1 MKKLFTA
8 AAAGLV
14 ASMLS
19 ACNTAPVANQTP
31 AQFLATVHA
40 DVSKACLVAQSSMAS
55 VVAMQSQL
63 PADQQDVIG
72 QVDKGVNDFCALH
85 DSVSVA
91 NVQDFTK
98 TAIPAAIKL
107 VGSSSLDQTKKLD
120 IQIALIAFQAA
131 LNSALVQFTPAVPAV
146 PASA

>member
-1 MKKLFTA
+1 MKKLLTLL
-8 AAAGLV
+8 AAGLV
-14 ASMLS
+14 ASVLS

-31 AQFLATVHA
+31 AQILSTVHA
-40 DVSKACLVAQSSMAS
+40 DVSKACVVAQGSMSS

-63 PADQQDVIG
+63 PADQQDIIG
-72 QVDKGVNDFCALH
+72 QVDKGLNDFCALH

-107 VGSSSLDQTKKLD
+107 VSMSSLDSTKKLD

-131 LNSALVQFTPAVPAV
+131 LNSALLQFV
-146 PASA
+146 PASAAVAASA

>member
-1 MKKLFTA
+1 MKALFIAALA
-8 AAAGLV
+8 AACVAFAGC
-14 ASMLS
+14 ASTG
-19 ACNTAPVANQTP
+19 TAPAQTP
-31 AQFLATVHA
+31 AQVLATVHT

-63 PADQQDVIG
+63 PTDQQAVIG
-72 QVDKGVNDFCALH
+72 HVNSGLNDFCALH

-107 VGSSSLDQTKKLD
+107 VSASSLDQTKKLD

-131 LNSALVQFTPAVPAV
+131 LNSALLQFAPAAVAV

>member
-1 MKKLFTA
+1 MKALFIAATA
-8 AAAGLV
+8 AICVAFAGC
-14 ASMLS
+14 ASTVP
-19 ACNTAPVANQTP
+19 ATNQTP
-31 AQFLATVHA
+31 TQILAVVHT
-40 DVSKACLVAQSSMAS
+40 DVSKACIVAQGSMAS

-72 QVDKGVNDFCALH
+72 QVDKGLNDFCALH
-85 DSVSVA
+85 DSVSIASVT
-91 NVQDFTK
+91 DFTK

-107 VGSSSLDQTKKLD
+107 VSASSLDQTKKID

-131 LNSALVQFTPAVPAV
+131 LNSALLQFAPAAVAV